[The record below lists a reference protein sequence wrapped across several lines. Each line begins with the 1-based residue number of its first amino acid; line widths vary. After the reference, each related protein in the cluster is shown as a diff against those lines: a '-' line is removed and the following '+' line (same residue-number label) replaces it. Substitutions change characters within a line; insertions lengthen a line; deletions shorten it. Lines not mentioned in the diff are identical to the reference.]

1 MPNESTETVVRFGRD
16 RIRGYYIFG
25 ALLLLIVV
33 LNLAVGFW
41 IEAGPSER
49 HRSTIDMLLAVLRQP
64 KEGYVRRGAFFAVT
78 MGLALFAAVK
88 LFQAARVFARAFV
101 AIGPDSVTLRL
112 VRKQGQGP
120 SSYSLLPEQ
129 RFAWDAIH
137 TITYTEGYCRFVVH
151 GDAYLLDADI
161 CPSPGTV
168 ARLMA
173 ERKGTPLPAETV
185 PPPSGKQSTL
195 HMTRAA
201 ITGGIGLGLSGAVA
215 LGAWWVYHHVGG
227 PFYVA
232 EFLSLV
238 LFGVVALTL
247 FSTGMVLALIELN
260 HRFQ

>member
-1 MPNESTETVVRFGRD
+1 MKTFTLGTANVNKKEDRVKKLWLVVVLAALAGLSGKAFADVQNIRISGD
-16 RIRGYYIFG
+16 IRIRGYYIFG

-88 LFQAARVFARAFV
+88 LF
-101 AIGPDSVTLRL
+101 
-112 VRKQGQGP
+112 
-120 SSYSLLPEQ
+120 
-129 RFAWDAIH
+129 AWDAIH

-173 ERKGTPLPAETV
+173 
-185 PPPSGKQSTL
+185 
-195 HMTRAA
+195 
-201 ITGGIGLGLSGAVA
+201 GGIGLGLSGAVA

-247 FSTGMVLALIELN
+247 FSAGMVLALIELN

>member
-1 MPNESTETVVRFGRD
+1 MSNESTETVVRFGRD

-49 HRSTIDMLLAVLRQP
+49 HRSTIDILMAVLRQP
-64 KEGYVRRGAFFAVT
+64 RQGYVRRGAFFAVT

-88 LFQAARVFARAFV
+88 LFQAARASSRAFV
-101 AIGPDSVTLRL
+101 AIGSEGVTLHL
-112 VRKQGQGP
+112 MRKTGP
-120 SSYSLLPEQ
+120 SSYALLPEQ

-137 TITYTEGYCRFVVH
+137 TVTYTEGYCRFVVD
-151 GDAYLLDADI
+151 GVAYLLDADI

-173 ERKGTPLPAETV
+173 ERKGTPLSAETV
-185 PPPSGKQSTL
+185 RPPSGKQSLPRLTQ
-195 HMTRAA
+195 AA
-201 ITGGIGLGLSGAVA
+201 IAGGIGLGLSGAVA
-215 LGAWWVYHHVGG
+215 LGAWWVSHHVGG